1 MHAIV
6 VARSWWSCRVGFAGI
21 RRVSSAARSVRARV
35 GMRVCRVCGA
45 VSGCV
50 LLSMV
55 VAAAATAAAAAASMS
70 SPGLCAV
77 APSVDRSAA
86 VLSRELPRAHELA
99 SRAPRGVRGR
109 LVLPNASVSFVQAS
123 EIDALLTLTRVLFV
137 WRASICLSRA
147 RARSHIRTR
156 YIVVF
161 YRPRSNNR
169 IAKKETSGRSCAS
182 MRSIGLATC
191 VLRVVAMRVRR
202 RTHSLA
208 CRVARRLWA
217 PRASRSSSRA
227 PHARGSP
234 RLVCLDGSVR
244 AVCAVAPS
252 VRCAEHTRQRESRAR
267 TMGVA
272 VAIVASKLACVV
284 VVAVVMVAV
293 VVVVAPSMAGSS
305 GHLSSMVRCAMYRMR
320 ASVWPCEC
328 AWRAWLSWWLSD
340 VLRAASLC
348 ERVCVCV
355 RALAK

>member
-137 WRASICLSRA
+137 WRASIYVSL
-147 RARSHIRTR
+147 ARSRSLTHTHTVHCCLLSASFQQSNRKERDQRTL
-156 YIVVF
+156 VCVHAVD
-161 YRPRSNNR
+161 RPRDVR
-169 IAKKETSGRSCAS
+169 VARGGDACA
-182 MRSIGLATC
+182 T
-191 VLRVVAMRVRR
+191 
-202 RTHSLA
+202 THSLS
-208 CRVARRLWA
+208 RVPCGAASVGTEGVEELLA
-217 PRASRSSSRA
+217 SASR
-227 PHARGSP
+227 
-234 RLVCLDGSVR
+234 
-244 AVCAVAPS
+244 
-252 VRCAEHTRQRESRAR
+252 
-267 TMGVA
+267 
-272 VAIVASKLACVV
+272 
-284 VVAVVMVAV
+284 
-293 VVVVAPSMAGSS
+293 
-305 GHLSSMVRCAMYRMR
+305 
-320 ASVWPCEC
+320 
-328 AWRAWLSWWLSD
+328 
-340 VLRAASLC
+340 
-348 ERVCVCV
+348 
-355 RALAK
+355 